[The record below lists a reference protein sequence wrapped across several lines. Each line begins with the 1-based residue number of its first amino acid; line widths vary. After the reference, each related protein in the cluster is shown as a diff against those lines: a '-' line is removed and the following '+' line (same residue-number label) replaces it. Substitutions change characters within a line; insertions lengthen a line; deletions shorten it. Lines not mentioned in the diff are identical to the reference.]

1 MLPTAHSYDVVLDVT
16 NYNAAIS
23 VCEKGEQWQQAQ
35 GLLATTQNL
44 MSSLNVITYNSAIV
58 PVRKGRN
65 GSMHCFFFVNGSE
78 K

>member
-1 MLPTAHSYDVVLDVT
+1 MPTAHSYDVVLDVI

-65 GSMHCFFFVNGSE
+65 GSMHCFFVNGSE